1 MTGFS
6 RSLFVFAWACALFIG
21 ISAANPQS
29 SNGPSAGSL
38 ATKQKVIIDTD
49 IGDDIDDAL
58 AVGLALN
65 SPELEVIGITSAW
78 GDTKL
83 RARLLDRLLRE
94 TDHGDIPVA
103 IGIERHKEKEAA
115 FSQAAWALR
124 EPAKPHQDAVDFLLQ
139 QIKKYPG
146 EITLIAIGPETNLGA
161 AIARDPA
168 TFRKLKRI
176 VIMGGSVRLG
186 YDDRAPLLSQPPVPE
201 YNVVMDVPA
210 AQAVFRS
217 GIPLYI
223 MPLDSTQLK
232 LEERERQMIFTR
244 SRPLTDAMTLL
255 YHLWSRETK
264 QVTPTMFDAV
274 AVAYAIDPQQCP
286 TTPLHLE
293 IDAEGFTRE
302 KPGQPNSNVCLTS
315 DTDSFFRF
323 YLPRVLADTARPMP
337 PAPLPN

>member
-1 MTGFS
+1 MS
-6 RSLFVFAWACALFIG
+6 V
-21 ISAANPQS
+21 SAQS
-29 SNGPSAGSL
+29 FNIPSSPSAP
-38 ATKQKVIIDTD
+38 TRQKVIIDTD
-49 IGDDIDDAL
+49 IGDDIDDVL

-94 TDHGDIPVA
+94 TDHSDIPVA
-103 IGIERHKEKEAA
+103 VGIERHKEKEAA
-115 FSQAAWALR
+115 FSQADWALR
-124 EPAKPHQDAVDFLLQ
+124 EPAKPHQDAVDFLIQ

-146 EITLIAIGPETNLGA
+146 EITLIAIAPETNLGA

-201 YNVVMDVPA
+201 YNVVMDIPA
-210 AQAVFRS
+210 AQAVFTS
-217 GIPLYI
+217 GIPLYV

-232 LEERERQMIFTR
+232 LEERKRQLIFTR
-244 SRPLTDAMTLL
+244 RPLTDAMTLL
-255 YHLWSRETK
+255 CHLWSRETK
-264 QVTPTMFDAV
+264 QMTPTMFDAV
-274 AVAYAIDPQQCP
+274 AVAYAIDAQQCP
-286 TTPLHLE
+286 TTPLHIE

-302 KPGQPNSNVCLTS
+302 KPGQPNSYVCLSS

-323 YLPRVLADTARPMP
+323 YLPRILADTASPMP
-337 PAPLPN
+337 ATPSHN